1 MASFAARLDELPR
14 PIWCALAILGFIF
27 WWPLGLAVLA
37 YLIWSGK
44 MACCGFDF
52 GNWRNGALQDWSR
65 QPRTSGNQA
74 FDAARVSGFSVAPA
88 HCERQGRVR
97 PVHGGTS
104 GPTKAEHVVG
114 EAAIDMVEASGIL
127 KGRTSKPIFF
137 ATKEPVMKLASIT
150 SALCATA
157 LLGMAQVTSALA
169 QDAHQHTETAPPA
182 AASPSMPTEPMQ
194 MMPMMQKMHSGGMPR
209 MVMMGVSV
217 MSPGGA
223 IQNVEGHI
231 AFLKAELKITDAQ
244 QKQWDEFADAL
255 RTNAK
260 TLNAPS
266 RAMLGGADKKMLPV
280 ARLEQQEKLQ
290 TLQLEALKRSRTA
303 LEGLNAVL
311 SDEQKQWLDRLI

>member
-1 MASFAARLDELPR
+1 
-14 PIWCALAILGFIF
+14 
-27 WWPLGLAVLA
+27 
-37 YLIWSGK
+37 
-44 MACCGFDF
+44 
-52 GNWRNGALQDWSR
+52 
-65 QPRTSGNQA
+65 
-74 FDAARVSGFSVAPA
+74 
-88 HCERQGRVR
+88 
-97 PVHGGTS
+97 
-104 GPTKAEHVVG
+104 
-114 EAAIDMVEASGIL
+114 
-127 KGRTSKPIFF
+127 
-137 ATKEPVMKLASIT
+137 MKLASIT

-169 QDAHQHTETAPPA
+169 QDAHQHTETTPPA
-182 AASPSMPTEPMQ
+182 AASPATSASPSMRSGMPQTMPTEMMQ

-244 QKQWDEFADAL
+244 QQQWYQFADVL

-260 TLNAPS
+260 ALSAAHG
-266 RAMLGGADKKMLPV
+266 AMMGGADKKMPPA

-303 LEGLNAVL
+303 LERLDEVL
-311 SDEQKQWLDRLI
+311 SDEQKQRLDQLI